1 MTLEPHDNFGQNAE
15 GEFSPQKIDLQ
26 EALNQFELRLR
37 EKDYSAAR
45 LTLRSLLYG
54 FVNSPV
60 EGSVADAVMLLADQS
75 HPPEGAAAVV
85 LRAVAIDGFIPDNTA
100 NQLSRHVVSLT
111 EKGLPGLSSFL
122 KLHEKNQTY
131 EKFDILVGA
140 KTWVDGKLKPLS
152 TTHTSLE
159 SLLAARK
166 TIASSLSHGR
176 LKEFASIYKI
186 TEVLDAVD
194 SVFARLEKVATI
206 ADTLADDVESCERT
220 IRDAMGLIHSN
231 PSFITI
237 EHLQPFLSCASK
249 RLEEFIVSL
258 RGRFTATIEKDWSG
272 STLPKRYPM
281 LEEDRELRILVPF
294 RSSGR
299 GAATDVR
306 VGVLS
311 DNQKILAL
319 NDEIM
324 IGSVS
329 PGKFSVSVD
338 VHIID
343 PSTEFS
349 AILEVEWGEVGTTRR
364 QKAVFD
370 FSVLAQA
377 SGIDWEKFTYAD
389 PYGTGPAEGD
399 EFVGRREQVQTL
411 VARML
416 RRPMEPSYITGQ
428 KRVGKTSLATA
439 AAKQAHT
446 LDPNNNL
453 SWHYILWGQ
462 IAHEDPRVSLQQL
475 GEQIEE
481 FIVDSL
487 PKGVGVA
494 KGNYDGSL
502 SPLIKLSTAAKTIDP
517 NHRFVIILD
526 EFDEMPQELYLQ
538 GNLADT
544 VFGNI
549 RALTTTSNICLLLV
563 GGENM
568 PFVMDRQ
575 GQKLNKFSRVNLTYF
590 DRASEWDD
598 YVRLIRKPSEGFLEW
613 HDDAIAEIYALTN
626 GNPYFSKIICSK
638 VYARAL
644 REHDVDVTREEVADA
659 VRIEVS
665 RFDENLFSHLWQ
677 DGVFVPVDEREPIIL
692 KRKRVL
698 AALAR
703 CLRASLPATIEN
715 ITMQKSSSDL
725 TESETKSVLTD
736 FVSRDVLTEKDGVY
750 RAVLPIFEQ
759 WLVDIGLTR
768 LAADALSQDL
778 AADALREED
787 NARVLAGELVELT
800 KKWPTYRGKR
810 IGPEEVRAWLD
821 QRPRNHDQRALFNL
835 LKATRFLSEVDV
847 LDRIKSAL
855 LTVTGMVD
863 ASVRKKATDRRNDII
878 VTYVDGEGKSGQR
891 YASMYAEE
899 NLINVKSILSPA
911 NFGEGYQKHVELHG
925 APKVIV
931 MVDDMVGTGK
941 SLAANIRTFHDNH
954 LIDLPDDGP
963 LVLAFALLATKD
975 GQQTMLRELSKLS
988 YNHLNFRAG
997 EILDESAS
1005 VFSEE
1010 SGVFA
1015 SNDEKERAKALATD
1029 IGATIYKRNP
1039 LGYGGQSLC
1048 IVFPT
1053 TVPNNSLPL
1062 LHSYSKKPGQQW
1074 RPLFERLVN

>member
-1 MTLEPHDNFGQNAE
+1 MTSKPLDSLVQDAGLKSAPD
-15 GEFSPQKIDLQ
+15 KINLQ
-26 EALNQFELRLR
+26 EALNDFELRLL
-37 EKDYSAAR
+37 EEDHTAAR
-45 LTLRSLLYG
+45 LALRTLLYG
-54 FVNSPV
+54 FVDSPV
-60 EGSVADAVMLLADQS
+60 EGSVADAVMLLADQP
-75 HPPEGAAAVV
+75 HPAEGAAAVV
-85 LRAVAIDGFIPDNTA
+85 IRAIAIDGFIPDNIE
-100 NQLSRHVVSLT
+100 NQLSRHVVSLI
-111 EKGLPGLSSFL
+111 EKGLPGFSDFL

-131 EKFDILVGA
+131 EKFEILLGA

-152 TTHTSLE
+152 TPYTSLA

-166 TIASSLSHGR
+166 SIASSLSHGR
-176 LKEFASIYKI
+176 LKEFGSIYKI
-186 TEVLDAVD
+186 TEVLDAID
-194 SVFARLEKVATI
+194 SVFSRLEKVEKI
-206 ADTLADDVESCERT
+206 ADTLADDVEACERT
-220 IRDAMGLIHSN
+220 IRDATGLVTSN

-237 EHLQPFLSCASK
+237 EHLEPFLLCASE
-249 RLEEFIVSL
+249 RLKEFISSL
-258 RGRFTATIEKDWSG
+258 RGRFTAAIEKDWSG

-281 LEEDRELRILVPF
+281 LEADRDLRILVPF

-306 VGVLS
+306 VSVES
-311 DNQKILAL
+311 DSQKLL
-319 NDEIM
+319 PMNDEIM

-329 PGKFSVSVD
+329 PGKFSISLD
-338 VHIID
+338 VHVVD

-349 AILEVEWGEVGTTRR
+349 AMLEIEWGEVGTTRR
-364 QKAVFD
+364 QSAVFG

-377 SGIDWEKFTYAD
+377 AGIEWDKFTYAD

-439 AAKQAHT
+439 AAKQAQT

-462 IAHEDPRVSLQQL
+462 IAHEDPRVSLKQL

-481 FIVDSL
+481 FIVDVL
-487 PKGVGVA
+487 PKGIEVS

-517 NHRFVIILD
+517 NHRFVIIID

-613 HDDAIAEIYALTN
+613 HDDAIVEIYALTN

-644 REHDVDVTREEVADA
+644 RERDVDVTREEVVDA
-659 VRIEVS
+659 VRIEIS

-677 DGVFVPVDEREPIIL
+677 DGVFVPADEREPIVL

-703 CLRASLPATIEN
+703 CIRASLPATAEN
-715 ITMQKSSSDL
+715 ISIQKSSSDL
-725 TESETKSVLTD
+725 TESETKSVLAD
-736 FVSRDVLTEKDGVY
+736 FVSREVLIEKDGIY
-750 RAVLPIFEQ
+750 RTVLPIFEQ
-759 WLVDIGLTR
+759 WLVDVGLTR

-778 AADALREED
+778 AADAIQEED
-787 NARVLAGELVELT
+787 NARVLARELVELT
-800 KKWPTYRGKR
+800 SAWPTYRGKHV
-810 IGPEEVRAWLD
+810 GPEEVRAWLD
-821 QRPRNHDQRALFNL
+821 QSPSNHDQRALFNI
-835 LKATRFLSEVDV
+835 LKATRFLSEADV
-847 LDRIKSAL
+847 LDRIRSAL

-863 ASVRKKATDRRNDII
+863 AVVRKKATDRRNDII
-878 VTYVDGEGKSGQR
+878 VTYVDGEGKSGQK

-899 NLINVKSILSPA
+899 NLINIKSILPPT
-911 NFGEGYQKHVELHG
+911 NFDEAYQKHVELHG
-925 APKVIV
+925 SPKAIVI
-931 MVDDMVGTGK
+931 VDDMVGTGK
-941 SLAANIRTFHDNH
+941 SLAANIKTFHDDH
-954 LIDLPDDGP
+954 LAKLPEDGP

-975 GQQTMLRELSKLS
+975 GQQTLLREMSKLS
-988 YNHLNFRAG
+988 YNQMNFRAG
-997 EILDESAS
+997 EILDENAS
-1005 VFSEE
+1005 VFAGDK
-1010 SGVFA
+1010 GVFA
-1015 SNDEKERAKALATD
+1015 SSDERDRAKALAID
-1029 IGATIYKRNP
+1029 IGASIYKRSP
-1039 LGYGGQSLC
+1039 LGYGGQGLC

-1062 LHSYSKKPGQQW
+1062 LHTYSKRTGRQW